1 MVEADIVALLVNKAI
16 LNVLPVPVVVVVPP
30 PEPLWKLCI
39 PCQSSDLNEV
49 AIAVVIAIIVS
60 LKYQQCLTD
69 PVE

>member
-1 MVEADIVALLVNKAI
+1 VVEADIVALLVNKAI

-39 PCQSSDLNEV
+39 PCKSSDLNEV

-60 LKYQQCLTD
+60 LKYQQHLND
-69 PVE
+69 